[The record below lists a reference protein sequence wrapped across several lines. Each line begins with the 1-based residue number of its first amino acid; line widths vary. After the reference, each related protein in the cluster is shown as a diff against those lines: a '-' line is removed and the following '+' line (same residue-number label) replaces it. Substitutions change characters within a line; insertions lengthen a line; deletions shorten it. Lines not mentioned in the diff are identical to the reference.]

1 MKEAKPSRQRWAT
14 AFILL
19 LILVGL
25 AVVVLDWNQVRKILG
40 ETDWKLVPLA
50 LLVTAI
56 SYTSLSYGWAVTNQ
70 IFGVRMRRRD
80 LAQIGFVSTIL
91 NHLISAGG
99 AAGFSVRFLMMGAQG
114 AAIKDIVAA
123 SLFYTYLSG
132 LGMLAILP
140 IGLLYLFLK
149 HPLSTGAATGI
160 GIGAVAL
167 FLVFILASAL
177 VFNRSLR
184 TRVLHLLSRAAR
196 AVIRRDVTATMDEF
210 DETMTRGVAAMRHQP
225 LTFALLMGSIAL
237 DWTSSMAS
245 LWFCFDAL
253 GDPVKVGVLMTG
265 FAIGVTAGV
274 LSMVPG
280 GLGVQEGS
288 MSGIYALLGVPLQQ
302 AVLAAIL
309 FRVVYYLV
317 PYLVSLGFYGRLLH
331 QMRRAES
338 LAATNAEPV
347 ETPQPEAAEPKMIEQ
362 VHLMARP
369 EPVPEPLEE

>member
-1 MKEAKPSRQRWAT
+1 METPRPSRQRLAT
-14 AFILL
+14 GFVVV

-25 AVVVLDWNQVRKILG
+25 LVVFLDWNQVRKILG

-50 LLVTAI
+50 LFVTAI

-80 LAQIGFVSTIL
+80 LAQIGFVSTVL

-114 AAIKDIVAA
+114 ATIKDIVAA
-123 SLFYTYLSG
+123 SLFYSYLSG
-132 LGMLAILP
+132 LGMLALLP
-140 IGLLYLFLK
+140 IGLIYLFVK
-149 HPLSTGAATGI
+149 HPLSRGAAAGA

-167 FLVFILASAL
+167 ILLFLVASAL
-177 VFNRSLR
+177 VFSRSLR
-184 TRVLHLLSRAAR
+184 TRVLHVLGR
-196 AVIRRDVTATMDEF
+196 AVRATTRRDVTTSMDEF
-210 DETMTRGVAAMRHQP
+210 DTTMTRGVAAMRHQP

-237 DWTSSMAS
+237 DWSSSIAS

-253 GDPVKVGVLMTG
+253 GDPLKVGVLIAG

-288 MSGIYALLGVPLQQ
+288 MSGIYALLGVPLHQ

-317 PYLVSLGFYGRLLH
+317 PYLVSLGFYWRLLH
-331 QMRRAES
+331 QMRQAQA
-338 LAATNAEPV
+338 LTAA
-347 ETPQPEAAEPKMIEQ
+347 QPE
-362 VHLMARP
+362 L
-369 EPVPEPLEE
+369 LEE

>member
-1 MKEAKPSRQRWAT
+1 MERAKPSRQRWAT
-14 AFILL
+14 AFVIL
-19 LILVGL
+19 LILFGL
-25 AVVVLDWNQVRKILG
+25 VVVFLDWNQVRKILG

-50 LLVTAI
+50 LLVTAL

-80 LAQIGFVSTIL
+80 LAQIGFVSTVL

-114 AAIKDIVAA
+114 ATMEDIVAA

-132 LGMLAILP
+132 LGMLALLP
-140 IGLLYLFLK
+140 TGLIYLFVK
-149 HPLSTGAATGI
+149 HPLSSSAAAGV
-160 GIGAVAL
+160 GIGAILLMIL
-167 FLVFILASAL
+167 FFLASAL
-177 VFNRSLR
+177 VFARSLR
-184 TRVLHLLSRAAR
+184 TRVLHVLGR
-196 AVIRRDVTATMDEF
+196 AVRAITRRDMNASLDEF
-210 DETMTRGVAAMRHQP
+210 DATMTRGVAAMRHQP
-225 LTFALLMGSIAL
+225 LTFALLLGSIAL
-237 DWTSSMAS
+237 DWSSSMAS

-253 GDPVKVGVLMTG
+253 GDPLKVGVLITG

-288 MSGIYALLGVPLQQ
+288 MSGIYALLGVPLHQ

-317 PYLVSLGFYGRLLH
+317 PYLVSLGFYWRLLR
-331 QMRRAES
+331 QMRQAQTRAS
-338 LAATNAEPV
+338 A
-347 ETPQPEAAEPKMIEQ
+347 QPE
-362 VHLMARP
+362 L
-369 EPVPEPLEE
+369 LEE